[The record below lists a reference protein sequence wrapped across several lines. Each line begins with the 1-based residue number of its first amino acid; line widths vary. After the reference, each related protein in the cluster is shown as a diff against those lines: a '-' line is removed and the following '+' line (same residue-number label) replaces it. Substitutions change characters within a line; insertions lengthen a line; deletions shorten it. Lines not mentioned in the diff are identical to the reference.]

1 MQPLA
6 VAVLVALVVGDSF
19 ADPVIISPTDGTNP
33 PPWTDMD
40 LGLKRSDVAVSSR
53 S

>member
-19 ADPVIISPTDGTNP
+19 AVPVIVSPTD
-33 PPWTDMD
+33 
-40 LGLKRSDVAVSSR
+40 S
-53 S
+53 